1 MENLIFNIFNQPK
14 YLLALLLTSLGPLH
28 AETLDHSSLN
38 IYHQLNTSKNAKW
51 QALKINPL
59 TKQSYFVHDKIGN
72 ITLLKDNTLNTE
84 PLINLQKYFPNIH
97 TLNVITI
104 HPSFNIQKNYGY
116 LTLYSAHTEPAD
128 ETKSTVRIHEN
139 NNQINQKFEIV
150 ISEWQ
155 FSNDKLLPV
164 KTNKTQP
171 REVFR
176 LPISSADLGVMQLQ
190 FNPYVKPWNENYGE
204 LYVTLKS
211 DPNKPDSALYSG
223 SILRINPEK
232 FGFKSY
238 TIPEKNPF
246 VNRDNI
252 INEVIAT
259 GLKNLFEMHWEK
271 DGSNKLLITHF
282 SSKKFSASTINH
294 GEDIR
299 NSESKLT
306 YITSPLPQQ
315 SNSIIYRGV
324 KFAKFRN
331 NVLYLA
337 KDKHW
342 KLIAIANKPPYQVS
356 TLVTFS
362 NNELPQ
368 NKELVLL
375 TDEHDELLILDKSQ
389 QVIFTVNPPQ
399 TLVKQN
405 KEQAQETIEHS
416 VPQKDSEMLYW
427 VVLLLLPLTVIV
439 IILLRKKKLSLP
451 KALLRKHFAKFSIHS
466 NNKSLSIYKR
476 HEDIANIELN
486 VSDITR
492 SEIFLNNALIYSFNS
507 ENLQDCFSDKKE
519 QMISLSF
526 SNEKRGKM
534 VDEKIRKI
542 ELLLTD
548 KTLNTY
554 PICVYLRKGNQRLTK
569 GKYEEICQ
577 QLIDWCWLLSQ
588 VIFPDITEN
597 RIIIKPIIPTTPKSK
612 KADES
617 NINEF
622 QTSKIN
628 TSKVS
633 AEKETPTKPKTA
645 TILAT
650 EKQKNETVD
659 TQQLREISLINA
671 LDKLGK
677 LKQKGLLTEV
687 EFSEAKAKVL
697 QNLANSD

>member
-1 MENLIFNIFNQPK
+1 M
-14 YLLALLLTSLGPLH
+14 LLTSLTSLGHLH
-28 AETLDHSSLN
+28 AATLDTSTLI
-38 IYHQLNTSKNAKW
+38 IYHQLNNHIKTQW
-51 QALKINPL
+51 QALKRNPL
-59 TKQSYFVHDKIGN
+59 SKQSYFVHDNLGSIH
-72 ITLLKDNTLNTE
+72 LLKDNTLNTE
-84 PLINLQKYFPNIH
+84 PLIDLKKYFPRIH
-97 TLNVITI
+97 FVNAVAL

-155 FSNDKLLPV
+155 FSDDKLPPV
-164 KTNKTQP
+164 KTKTTQP
-171 REVFR
+171 REVLR

-204 LYVTLKS
+204 LYFTLKS

-246 VNRDNI
+246 VNSDNI

-259 GLKNLFEMHWEK
+259 GLKNLFEIHWEK

-282 SSKKFSASTINH
+282 SPKKFSASTINH

-299 NSESKLT
+299 KSESKLT
-306 YITSPLPQQ
+306 YITAPLPQQ

-342 KLIAIANKPPYQVS
+342 KLIAIVNKPPYQVS

-362 NNELPQ
+362 DNELPQ

-389 QVIFTVNPPQ
+389 QVIFTINPPQ
-399 TLVKQN
+399 ILVKQN
-405 KEQAQETIEHS
+405 KEQAQESIEHD
-416 VPQKDSEMLYW
+416 VPQQDSVMRYW
-427 VVLLLLPLTVIV
+427 VVLLLLLLTVIV
-439 IILLRKKKLSLP
+439 IIFLRKKKLSLP
-451 KALLRKHFAKFSIHS
+451 KALLRKHFAKFLIHS
-466 NNKSLSIYKR
+466 NHKSLSIYKR
-476 HEDIANIELN
+476 HEDIASIELN
-486 VSDITR
+486 VSDIVR
-492 SEIFLNNALIYSFNS
+492 SEILLNNALIYSFNS

-519 QMISLSF
+519 QMVSLSF

-534 VDEKIRKI
+534 VDEKVRKI

-548 KTLNTY
+548 KALNTY

-569 GKYEEICQ
+569 GKYEEVCQ

-597 RIIIKPIIPTTPKSK
+597 RIILKPIIPTTPKRK

-617 NINEF
+617 NNNEI
-622 QTSKIN
+622 QTPKIN
-628 TSKVS
+628 TSKAS
-633 AEKETPTKPKTA
+633 AEKETPTEPKA
-645 TILAT
+645 ASTIAT
-650 EKQKNETVD
+650 EKQKNETED